1 MALDRYLPIKF
12 IEKRQ
17 SDDRRTEAGGGN
29 KPPAWYLSDKD
40 LADRAEFLSSEMKAV
55 DEKFQSRKS
64 EPHELPMV
72 MATTI
77 TSDALAKSHRSNV
90 TSLLNMDDNEDN
102 IIGVDGIAE
111 LNSVRVAYSD
121 DNDKNMI
128 SSSDTID
135 AESVISLDEDDK
147 QENTKTVRILSLVTS
162 DKLIANINKAL
173 SQRDDYV
180 GSISTITDMEPFEPV
195 AGEYNPNNQMYR
207 VKLHDYQDREFNR
220 KAQSVFERQCEKSE
234 ISINHRTRYSQ
245 DMLVYRITCEDED
258 AFNKVRT
265 FDGVYSI
272 EEAVPVQTDDES
284 VNAMPQVKP
293 KMPDSDKKYPVVG
306 VLDSGIEAN
315 DYFNPWLLPDSEE
328 YYPDNMQDKQ
338 HGSMVAGILEY
349 SDELNGTDYCA
360 ADGVKMFE
368 AIIVPDFRNN
378 KVYMEDIID
387 DVRRTIEQHRDI
399 KIWTMSV
406 GTSIESSLDRF
417 SVFGMALDNIEDENG
432 VLIIKSAG
440 NSSAFL
446 RGMPNE
452 RIAESADSVRSVVVG
467 SIAGE
472 KETYDKAEIDMPSPF
487 TRIGPGPESIIKPD
501 LVAYGGNAGVD
512 PGGFMTQTGIYTI
525 DASGSIVRTIGTSF
539 STPWVARTASELE
552 FLLKDDF
559 DPLLIKALLVHSAE
573 YPAGNKLKMSEK
585 PTYMGFGMPKGA
597 ADILYNSESEITLII
612 RDFLPKGTFIE
623 MLDFPF
629 PKSLAGSDGFFHGE
643 IKVTLATNPILK
655 TSEGPEYCQS
665 NLNILFG
672 TMSGIKDRDITQ
684 RNILNPYGP
693 DEAKNVLNAG
703 HYSSKVINKPVD
715 DGFAK
720 ERLLIQYGKKYHPI
734 KKYAV
739 DLDDLRPAVQK
750 DCLKAD
756 NKWFLRIEGN
766 YREAVERKAQR
777 TGKKLEQEFCALI
790 TISDPQGKAPV
801 YTEVTQQLVSRGFAY
816 QDIELKNEIR
826 QHIIES
832 EDGTDK

>member
-1 MALDRYLPIKF
+1 MILLEKYLPIKF
-12 IEKRQ
+12 IEKRMN
-17 SDDRRTEAGGGN
+17 DDRRTEPGGGKN
-29 KPPAWYLSDKD
+29 IPSWYLDDKELRVRAEH
-40 LADRAEFLSSEMKAV
+40 LADEV
-55 DEKFQSRKS
+55 TVIDEKFQQRKS
-64 EPHELPMV
+64 EQHELPMV

-90 TSLLNMDDNEDN
+90 TSLLNMDDTEDN
-102 IIGVDGIAE
+102 IIGVDGVVETKIPQ
-111 LNSVRVAYSD
+111 SQISD
-121 DNDKNMI
+121 VEED
-128 SSSDTID
+128 SSAAVNANVEDGQTLAD
-135 AESVISLDEDDK
+135 EKTGKESV
-147 QENTKTVRILSLVTS
+147 NTVRILSLVTS
-162 DKLIANINKAL
+162 DKLIENINKAL
-173 SQRDDYV
+173 SQRSDYV
-180 GSISTITDMEPFEPV
+180 GPISTITDMEPFEPV
-195 AGEYNPNNQMYR
+195 IGEYNPDNQMYR
-207 VKLHDYQDREFNR
+207 VKLHDYQDSDFNK

-234 ISINHRTRYSQ
+234 IRINHRTRYSK
-245 DMLVYRITCEDED
+245 DMLIYRITCEDED
-258 AFNKVRT
+258 AYDKVSR

-272 EEAVPVQTDDES
+272 EEAIPVQTDDES
-284 VNAMPQVKP
+284 NDALPQVEP
-293 KMPDSDKKYPVVG
+293 KRPSPDKKYPVVG

-315 DYFNPWLLPDSEE
+315 DYYGPWLLPDNEE

-349 SDELNGTDYCA
+349 SDELNGTDYFA
-360 ADGVKMFE
+360 TEGIKMFE
-368 AIIVPDFRNN
+368 AVIVPDFKKN

-406 GTSIESSLDRF
+406 GTSMESALDRF
-417 SVFGMALDNIEDENG
+417 SVYGMALDNIEDENG

-446 RGMPNE
+446 RGMINE

-472 KETYDKAEIDMPSPF
+472 KGNYDKAEVDMPSPF

-501 LVAYGGNAGVD
+501 LVAYGGNAGID
-512 PGGFMTQTGIYTI
+512 PSGIMTQTGIFTI
-525 DASGSIVRTIGTSF
+525 DAAGSIVRTIGTSF

-552 FLLKDDF
+552 FLLKEDF
-559 DPLLIKALLVHSAE
+559 DPLLIKALLVHGAE

-585 PTYMGFGMPKGA
+585 STYMGFGMPQGA

-612 RDFLPKGTFIE
+612 RESLPKGSFIE

-629 PKSLAGSDGFFHGE
+629 PQSLAGTDGFYHGE
-643 IKVTLATNPILK
+643 VKVTLVANPILK

-672 TMSGIKDRDITQ
+672 TMSNVKDRDITQ

-693 DEAKNVLNAG
+693 EDATNVLNTG
-703 HYSSKVINKPVD
+703 HYSTRVINKPVND
-715 DGFAK
+715 EFAR

-739 DLDDLRPAVQK
+739 NLDDLKPAVK
-750 DCLKAD
+750 KESLKAD
-756 NKWFLRIEGN
+756 YQWFLRIEGN
-766 YREAVERKAQR
+766 FREAVERRARR
-777 TGKKLEQEFCALI
+777 TEERLEQEFCVLI
-790 TISDPQGKAPV
+790 TISDPNGKAPV
-801 YTEVTQQLVSRGFAY
+801 YTEITQQLVSKGFNY
-816 QDIELKNEIR
+816 QDVELKNEIR
-826 QHIIES
+826 QRVIAT
-832 EDGTDK
+832 EDGEE